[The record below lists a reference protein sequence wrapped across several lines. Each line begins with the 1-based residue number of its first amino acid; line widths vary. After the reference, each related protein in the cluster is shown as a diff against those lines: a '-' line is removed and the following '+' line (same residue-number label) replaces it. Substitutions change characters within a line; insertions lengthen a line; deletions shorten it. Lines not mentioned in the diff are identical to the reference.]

1 MPYITLGPRKV
12 IASADLTGL
21 NPGNLTCAFPAS
33 FLNVNEPYFEMYHII
48 VNSVPAGA
56 SATIYLNSQQWGF
69 TYPVSGSE
77 WDPTQPMLLRPG
89 DEVDFCWSAAS
100 SVTPAPVVTI
110 WLRFDPATKVLY
122 AGGPT
127 GA

>member
-1 MPYITLGPRKV
+1 MPYIDLGPRKV
-12 IASADLTGL
+12 IASADQTGL
-21 NPGNLTCAFPAS
+21 NPGNLTCAFPNNI
-33 FLNVNEPYFEMYHII
+33 LNVTEPFFEMYHIV

-56 SATIYLNSQQWGF
+56 NATIFRNSQQWGF

-89 DEVDFCWSAAS
+89 DEVDFCWSVS
-100 SVTPAPVVTI
+100 TGAPVVTI

-122 AGGPT
+122 GG
-127 GA
+127 GVNA